1 MEELSKDLLR
11 QFVYMDEKVNLY
23 APDGSFEIPLSITA
37 AKLYS
42 PVIKAAL
49 ESPLSINEDGRTT
62 DEKTVSKEGKKHQQV
77 YSSFRRIKVVGFN
90 HETVQIFV
98 RCLQGQ
104 LDTNEI
110 KAFDWSKVLGLLK
123 MCHFYGVDHMFE
135 VYLEHGKNLIQ
146 QNNVVQAIEFMETY
160 GYQQPWCDCIT
171 QQLLSYPNIFN
182 TQDWKDSIK
191 KFPQTQS
198 QVQYWYIKKKLGYG

>member
-1 MEELSKDLLR
+1 METLSKDLLR

-49 ESPLSINEDGRTT
+49 ESPLSITGDNGST
-62 DEKTVSKEGKKHQQV
+62 DEKTLAKGGKKQQQL
-77 YSSFRRIKVVGFN
+77 YSSFRRIEVVGFN

-104 LDTNEI
+104 LEANEI
-110 KAFDWSKVLGLLK
+110 KAFDWKKVLGLLK
-123 MCHFYGVDHMFE
+123 MYHFYGVDHMFD
-135 VYLEHGKNLIQ
+135 VYLEQGKSLIQ
-146 QNNVVQAIEFMETY
+146 QNNIVEAIEFMETY
-160 GYQQPWCDCIT
+160 GSV
-171 QQLLSYPNIFN
+171 SYTHLTLPTIC
-182 TQDWKDSIK
+182 S
-191 KFPQTQS
+191 
-198 QVQYWYIKKKLGYG
+198 V